1 MGKTS
6 HTYRGIRMRKIN
18 YNQLVTNYDEMINT
32 LEYDSMRSAGKAR
45 LNADTLVNMH
55 ALKERYSKLS
65 NSEKDSLKKETN

>member
-1 MGKTS
+1 
-6 HTYRGIRMRKIN
+6 MRKIN